1 MQNDQINYHPISS
14 EVYPFDKIP
23 VDANTF
29 KSLDYSRLIPT
40 NDNNIPQSNDNNIP
54 QLNDN
59 NFSDYSDF
67 IIRDNTQ
74 DDRTNTN
81 SATNSTEN
89 SDLCGHKYPRNNF
102 ANIYSIR
109 T

>member
-40 NDNNIPQSNDNNIP
+40 NDNNIPQSNG
-54 QLNDN
+54 N

-81 SATNSTEN
+81 SATNSATNSTEN
-89 SDLCGHKYPRNNF
+89 SDLCGHKYPTNNF